1 MQQASY
7 IRLYADASGESH
19 FEDLAIALVPLDFA
33 PPAAPLN
40 IAQFLPTAQSL
51 WVGAPVGWGG
61 EKPHPSP
68 HRQIFCALQGEYEV
82 TASDRSVR
90 RFAAG
95 SVLLLED
102 TWGQGHATRIV
113 SQADVLIFAVVLANP
128 QSRRVGEP
136 G

>member
-1 MQQASY
+1 MQQARY
-7 IRLYADASGESH
+7 IRLYANESGESH
-19 FEDLAIALVPLDFA
+19 FEDLEIALVPVDFA

-40 IAQFLPTAQSL
+40 ISQFLPTAQSL

-68 HRQIFCALQGEYEV
+68 HRQIFCLLRGECEV
-82 TASDRSVR
+82 TASDSSVR

-102 TWGQGHATRIV
+102 TWGKGHSTRVI
-113 SQADVLIFAVVLANP
+113 SKDDVLIFGVVLANP
-128 QSRRVGEP
+128 QSL
-136 G
+136 